1 MFETEYEE
9 PVTIIQ
15 EWENFYIKWEELEGE
30 FIKKDCIDDWK
41 GDLHNYTVSVSKFR
55 EYA

>member
-9 PVTIIQ
+9 PITITQ

-30 FIKKDCIDDWK
+30 FIKKNCIDDWK
-41 GDLHNYTVSVSKFR
+41 W
-55 EYA
+55 